1 MKRILNY
8 IKHLVYKRKEL
19 KRLKLCLE
27 VIKKA
32 KIYQELY
39 KEGMCASFKYAIIY
53 TESIRNIPEWLNKNI
68 PEFNAKY
75 LTGLDVSHSDYWWHI
90 CDTSSRIAAFDK
102 LINLYKTKIK
112 ELC

>member
-75 LTGLDVSHSDYWWHI
+75 LTGSNMTHDHYWWNLNDI
-90 CDTSSRIAAFDK
+90 DSRIEAFNK
-102 LINLYKTKIK
+102 LIKLYETKIK